1 MKKLFFIL
9 LIAFSIIFLVLLV
22 SNQNKEVFIKNPT
35 QYLPP
40 EKLNKLIIN
49 TRSKIEKNPEDIIS
63 YIELGIAYYQKGID
77 SYTDAINYLRKAVK
91 LGSMDIRTLFY
102 LGIMYDE
109 LNLTEKAF
117 NYYEKY
123 LRNDPND
130 VYIRLR
136 YGNLYFRL
144 NRYESASEQY
154 ETIYAQEPKNQTAI
168 INLAL
173 SYKARNMHDKAL
185 ETFDEA
191 QKLRPVLNSEVLVK
205 IAELYYLKNDFVN
218 AELYYKRVLKDKEES
233 VIALTGLCQT
243 YLKMN
248 RNKEAKKYI
257 EQILTYD
264 PNNEQVKK
272 ILKKGL

>member
-205 IAELYYLKNDFVN
+205 IAELYYLKNDF
-218 AELYYKRVLKDKEES
+218 ELEHEYGSLNGFAGNITEDGLEKLK
-233 VIALTGLCQT
+233 
-243 YLKMN
+243 N
-248 RNKEAKKYI
+248 
-257 EQILTYD
+257 
-264 PNNEQVKK
+264 
-272 ILKKGL
+272 